1 MNEEQARLRALYAG
15 APYLPPMGRLDEAVL
30 PVPPLR
36 AMPQAACVLGP
47 SPDVRSGSPG
57 SELGDPTDQLTRVV
71 GKALTTIEEI
81 LDDKSGGDNEYCRMK
96 ALQLQAAQT
105 ALSTQAKVDDTQL
118 KRRQVDMMP
127 KLLEIMARM
136 EKENPK
142 LITARVLESGL
153 A

>member
-1 MNEEQARLRALYAG
+1 MNEERERLRALYAG
-15 APYLPPMGRLDEAVL
+15 APYLPPMGRLDEAIL
-30 PVPPLR
+30 PIPRLPSVAP
-36 AMPQAACVLGP
+36 AAAQFPAPALAYE
-47 SPDVRSGSPG
+47 SA
-57 SELGDPTDQLTRVV
+57 DPTDQLTRVV

>member
-1 MNEEQARLRALYAG
+1 MNEERERLRAIYAG

-30 PVPPLR
+30 PIPRLPSVAPVAAPVAFAPLE
-36 AMPQAACVLGP
+36 PT
-47 SPDVRSGSPG
+47 S
-57 SELGDPTDQLTRVV
+57 GDPTDQLTRVV

>member
-30 PVPPLR
+30 PIPRLSSVAPV
-36 AMPQAACVLGP
+36 AAPVAFAP
-47 SPDVRSGSPG
+47 AEPMV
-57 SELGDPTDQLTRVV
+57 GDPTDQLTRVV

>member
-1 MNEEQARLRALYAG
+1 MSEERDRLRAMYAG
-15 APYLPPMGRLDEAVL
+15 EPYLPPMGRLDEAIL
-30 PVPPLR
+30 PMAPLPRRPAPIIEAPRPELVPEI
-36 AMPQAACVLGP
+36 
-47 SPDVRSGSPG
+47 S
-57 SELGDPTDQLTRVV
+57 DPTDQLTRVV

-81 LDDKSGGDNEYCRMK
+81 LDDRSGGDNEYCRMK
-96 ALQLQAAQT
+96 SLQLQAAQT

-142 LITARVLESGL
+142 LITARVLENGL